1 MKNIIVSGPLSVWV
15 QSALLSTWIWNEV
28 RAELLPRVMSSSKR
42 RFFREQ
48 SSFSFREEKDMRT
61 IQIGL
66 IAIAFAFSS
75 HIVPATWAADTH
87 DKAGDHFMVEPN
99 DLKWA
104 DVPTLP
110 PGAKVA
116 VIEGPLNEA
125 VPFMMRLKFPA
136 NYKIPAHW
144 HPAIE
149 HLTVLL
155 GTFNMGI
162 GDKLDVTKTKTLS
175 VGGIMIIQPKIPHFA
190 WTKEEVMVQVHG
202 VGPWGVTYV
211 DPADD
216 PRKK

>member
-1 MKNIIVSGPLSVWV
+1 
-15 QSALLSTWIWNEV
+15 
-28 RAELLPRVMSSSKR
+28 
-42 RFFREQ
+42 
-48 SSFSFREEKDMRT
+48 MRT

-66 IAIAFAFSS
+66 VAITFILSFY
-75 HIVPATWAADTH
+75 IVPTTRAADSHTMSR
-87 DKAGDHFMVEPN
+87 DHIMVEPN
-99 DLKWA
+99 DLNWA

-116 VIEGPLNEA
+116 VIQGPPNEA

-136 NYKIPAHW
+136 NYKVPAHW

-149 HLTVLL
+149 HLTVLS

-162 GDKLDVTKTKTLS
+162 GDKLDMTKTKALP
-175 VGGIMIIQPKIPHFA
+175 VGGVMIIQPKIPHFA

-211 DPADD
+211 DPVDD
-216 PRKK
+216 PRNK

>member
-1 MKNIIVSGPLSVWV
+1 MRIIQV
-15 QSALLSTWIWNEV
+15 
-28 RAELLPRVMSSSKR
+28 
-42 RFFREQ
+42 
-48 SSFSFREEKDMRT
+48 
-61 IQIGL
+61 GL
-66 IAIAFAFSS
+66 IAIAFTFSL

-87 DKAGDHFMVEPN
+87 DKAANHFMVEPN

-116 VIEGPLNEA
+116 VIEGPPNEA

-136 NYKIPAHW
+136 DYRVPAHW
-144 HPAIE
+144 QPAIE
-149 HLTVLL
+149 HLTVMS

-162 GDKLDVTKTKTLS
+162 GDRLDKNQD
-175 VGGIMIIQPKIPHFA
+175 IIGRQCHDHPAKDSSFCLD
-190 WTKEEVMVQVHG
+190 EVHG
-202 VGPWGVTYV
+202 VGPWGVAYV

>member
-1 MKNIIVSGPLSVWV
+1 
-15 QSALLSTWIWNEV
+15 
-28 RAELLPRVMSSSKR
+28 
-42 RFFREQ
+42 
-48 SSFSFREEKDMRT
+48 MRM
-61 IQIGL
+61 IQNGM
-66 IAIAFAFSS
+66 IAIALTFSLNN
-75 HIVPATWAADTH
+75 VPAIWAADTH
-87 DKAGDHFMVEPN
+87 SGVRDHVMVEPN
-99 DLKWA
+99 DLKWS

-116 VIEGPLNEA
+116 VIEGPPNEA

-136 NYKIPAHW
+136 NYKVPAHW

-149 HLTVLL
+149 HLTVLS

-162 GDKLDVTKTKTLS
+162 GDKLDPAKTKPLS
-175 VGGIMIIQPKIPHFA
+175 AGGVMIIQAKIPHFA

-216 PRKK
+216 PRNK

>member
-1 MKNIIVSGPLSVWV
+1 M
-15 QSALLSTWIWNEV
+15 
-28 RAELLPRVMSSSKR
+28 RA
-42 RFFREQ
+42 
-48 SSFSFREEKDMRT
+48 

-66 IAIAFAFSS
+66 VTITFTLMLS
-75 HIVPATWAADTH
+75 IVPKTWAADAH
-87 DKAGDHFMVEPN
+87 VKAGDHVMVEPN
-99 DLKWA
+99 DLKWV

-116 VIEGPLNEA
+116 VIEGPPNEA

-149 HLTVLL
+149 HLTVLS

-162 GDKLDVTKTKTLS
+162 GDKLDQTKTKTLP
-175 VGGIMIIQPKIPHFA
+175 VGGVMIIQPKTPHFA

-202 VGPWGVTYV
+202 VGPWGVAYV

-216 PRKK
+216 PRNK

>member
-1 MKNIIVSGPLSVWV
+1 MRIIQSG
-15 QSALLSTWIWNEV
+15 
-28 RAELLPRVMSSSKR
+28 M
-42 RFFREQ
+42 
-48 SSFSFREEKDMRT
+48 
-61 IQIGL
+61 
-66 IAIAFAFSS
+66 IAIALTFSLDN
-75 HIVPATWAADTH
+75 VTTTWAADSH
-87 DKAGDHFMVEPN
+87 NEARNHVMIEPN

-116 VIEGPLNEA
+116 VIEGPPNEA

-136 NYKIPAHW
+136 NYKVPAHW

-149 HLTVLL
+149 HLTVLS

-162 GDKLDVTKTKTLS
+162 GDKLDVTKTKALP
-175 VGGIMIIQPKIPHFA
+175 VGGVMIIQPKIPHFA

-211 DPADD
+211 DQADD
-216 PRKK
+216 PRNK

>member
-1 MKNIIVSGPLSVWV
+1 
-15 QSALLSTWIWNEV
+15 
-28 RAELLPRVMSSSKR
+28 
-42 RFFREQ
+42 
-48 SSFSFREEKDMRT
+48 MRT

-66 IAIAFAFSS
+66 IAIAFTFSL
-75 HIVPATWAADTH
+75 HVVPASWAADTH
-87 DKAGDHFMVEPN
+87 TMSKDHVMVEPN

-116 VIEGPLNEA
+116 IIEGPPNEP

-136 NYKIPAHW
+136 NYRVPAHW

-149 HLTVLL
+149 HLTVLS

-162 GDKLDVTKTKTLS
+162 GDKLDMEKTKPLS
-175 VGGIMIIQPKIPHFA
+175 PGGVMIIQPKIPHFA
-190 WTKEEVMVQVHG
+190 WTKEEVLVQVHG

-211 DPADD
+211 DPADN
-216 PRKK
+216 PRKR

>member
-1 MKNIIVSGPLSVWV
+1 
-15 QSALLSTWIWNEV
+15 
-28 RAELLPRVMSSSKR
+28 
-42 RFFREQ
+42 
-48 SSFSFREEKDMRT
+48 MRT

-66 IAIAFAFSS
+66 IAMALTFSL
-75 HIVPATWAADTH
+75 HVVPASRAADSHTTSR
-87 DKAGDHFMVEPN
+87 DHVMVEPN
-99 DLKWA
+99 DLKWD

-116 VIEGPLNEA
+116 IIEGPPNEA

-136 NYKIPAHW
+136 NYKVPAHW

-149 HLTVLL
+149 HLTVLS

-162 GDKLDVTKTKTLS
+162 GDKLDMTKTKALS
-175 VGGIMIIQPKIPHFA
+175 PGGVMIIQPKIPHFA

-211 DPADD
+211 DPTDD

>member
-1 MKNIIVSGPLSVWV
+1 
-15 QSALLSTWIWNEV
+15 
-28 RAELLPRVMSSSKR
+28 
-42 RFFREQ
+42 
-48 SSFSFREEKDMRT
+48 MRT
-61 IQIGL
+61 IVMGL
-66 IAIAFAFSS
+66 LAIAFTLSA
-75 HIVPATWAADTH
+75 PAASETRAADGH
-87 DKAGDHFMVEPN
+87 GGSRDNEMVQPN

-116 VIEGPLNEA
+116 VIEGPPNEA
-125 VPFMMRLKFPA
+125 VPFIMRLKFPA

-149 HLTVLL
+149 HLTVLS

-162 GDKLDVTKTKTLS
+162 GDKLDPAKTKPLP
-175 VGGIMIIQPKIPHFA
+175 VGGVMIIQPKIPHFA
-190 WTKEEVMVQVHG
+190 WTKEEVTVQVHG

-211 DPADD
+211 DPSED